1 MGADGYDGFAAVD
14 KLTRAERDDWGV
26 AGDKRFGSQES
37 AGFFDLQIAKNNTTK
52 QDLRIND
59 YLAIPPLQVLLSPT
73 EGFLVCWFD

>member
-1 MGADGYDGFAAVD
+1 LRSASA
-14 KLTRAERDDWGV
+14 WGS

-37 AGFFDLQIAKNNTTK
+37 ASFFDLQIAKNNTTK

-73 EGFLVCWFD
+73 ERFLVAASNETNNKNDAKERIYSP